1 MKAARSTAA
10 LSAMSHC
17 LLILSDSGLPLY
29 TRTSDKQSASL
40 PFSTTGLLS
49 ALHSSSAAQ
58 HFPVRALH
66 TADACVQL
74 VQQDSAVLLLASH
87 SPQAQSHPLERM
99 RDCLVL
105 LLGRRALQDERQLQ
119 RAKRRMRQCAPLLDW
134 WMRPQRSWDTL
145 TGLPLHS
152 MHGAAAAEWAG
163 ALLSEVSAQCGTRH
177 VCLYDGERL
186 LLPSSQYAQLHP
198 HDLLSIAAYIAT
210 LAQHASTAHTPAAA
224 APPSSPAQP
233 AAASHSGV
241 HDQPI
246 YLSHSTLHRRQVD
259 GSTAYRLLVCPLQ
272 PSAGLHAVLLCGP
285 SPAAEQVE
293 QAVGRAAL
301 QHEASLAQWRRDEA
315 ALSAEAAA
323 SGVLAGVVLW
333 KSERCWPV
341 QQTERSAQSAAH
353 ERELHAFY
361 CMFTEDVETVDGQQC
376 YAVLEDGVVHSAM
389 RRGDWR
395 LFVAVRAAGRRAA
408 RELTEQILQREQ
420 KRHSELQQTLEQ
432 LKI

>member
-1 MKAARSTAA
+1 MKAARSIAH

-66 TADACVQL
+66 TADASVQL

-119 RAKRRMRQCAPLLDW
+119 RAKRRMRQCTPMLDW
-134 WMRPQRSWDTL
+134 WMRPQRTWDTL
-145 TGLPLHS
+145 TGLPHYS
-152 MHGAAAAEWAG
+152 MHGTAAAEWAG
-163 ALLSEVSAQCGTRH
+163 ELLSEVSAQCGTRH

-210 LAQHASTAHTPAAA
+210 LAQHASTPHTPAAA
-224 APPSSPAQP
+224 ASPSSPAQP
-233 AAASHSGV
+233 AAASHSGA

-272 PSAGLHAVLLCGP
+272 PSAALHAVLLCGP
-285 SPAAEQVE
+285 SPATEQVE
-293 QAVGRAAL
+293 RAVGRAAMK
-301 QHEASLAQWRRDEA
+301 HEATMAQWGRDETPQP
-315 ALSAEAAA
+315 AEAAVG
-323 SGVLAGVVLW
+323 GVLAGVVLW
-333 KSERCWPV
+333 KSECCWPV
-341 QQTERSAQSAAH
+341 QTERCVDREVH

-361 CMFTEDVETVDGQQC
+361 CMCAEDVGAADGQQC
-376 YAVLEDGVVHSAM
+376 YAVLEDGVVQYGM

-395 LFVAVRAAGRRAA
+395 LFVAVRATGTRAA
-408 RELTEQILQREQ
+408 CGLCEQVLVREQ
-420 KRHSELQQTLEQ
+420 KRHSELQQTLDQ
-432 LKI
+432 LNI